1 MTITRNRLYV
11 FVLALCTAGYGWL
24 AFHQLSDVSDSGMR
38 FCFLKTATGF
48 PCPACG
54 TTRAVDSL
62 LQGQVW
68 EAIQW
73 NPFGLPVAIIMVVVP
88 LWIARDYV
96 VKADSFFRFY
106 QKAELKLS
114 RTGIALPLI
123 AMVLANWIW
132 NYYKGY

>member
-1 MTITRNRLYV
+1 MTVTRNRLYA

-24 AFHQLSDVSDSGMR
+24 AFHQLTAVSEKGIR
-38 FCFLKTATGF
+38 FCFLITVTGF

-54 TTRAVDSL
+54 TTRAVDAL

-73 NPFGLPVAIIMVVVP
+73 NPFGVPVAIIMIAAP
-88 LWIARDYV
+88 FWIVRDYAL
-96 VKADSFFRFY
+96 KSDSFFRFY
-106 QKAELKLS
+106 QKAESKLS
-114 RTGIALPLI
+114 KAGIALPLI
-123 AMVLANWIW
+123 AAVLANWIW

>member
-1 MTITRNRLYV
+1 MIVTRDRLYA
-11 FVLALCTAGYGWL
+11 FVLALCTVGYGWL

-38 FCFLKTATGF
+38 FCFLKTVTGF

-54 TTRAVDSL
+54 TTRAVDAL
-62 LQGQVW
+62 LQGQVL

-73 NPFGLPVAIIMVVVP
+73 NPFGLPVAIIMIVAP
-88 LWIARDYV
+88 LWIARDYL

-106 QKAELKLS
+106 QKGESKLS
-114 RTGIALPLI
+114 KAGIALPLI